1 MKIFEEFRFSVE
13 QGIFMNDKQFVK
25 HEDPEISR
33 LSADILSDSHQ
44 LSKIWKDKQT
54 YVETEDM
61 KLKDI
66 VPDAV
71 LKFKSDKI
79 KVRLKDIMSQLQEA
93 VKEGDEEKVLIMQKK
108 DQNLKQALR
117 LISEKLGKR
126 IIL

>member
-1 MKIFEEFRFSVE
+1 L
-13 QGIFMNDKQFVK
+13 
-25 HEDPEISR
+25 SR
-33 LSADILSDSHQ
+33 
-44 LSKIWKDKQT
+44 IWKDKQT

-79 KVRLKDIMSQLQEA
+79 KIRLKEIMMKLEEA
-93 VKEGDEEKVLIMQKK
+93 VKSGDQERILALQKQ
-108 DQNLKQALR
+108 DQNLKQAMR
-117 LISEKLGKR
+117 MISERLGKR